1 MQTLSKTSMLKWF
14 LAASLAAGLAVGA
27 PAHANEVKEKGEKH
41 EGFDTEHIFGFTEGA
56 DIGEKGEREAES
68 GTVGAFGRSAGRY
81 TSIDS
86 ETALRYV
93 VLEGFR
99 ASIGAHYDYDNFHDV
114 PGLPDRNAFNFA
126 GLATE
131 LRWHP
136 VERTSASPVGLTLSL
151 TPEWRR
157 INEGSAR
164 ESYATTAELLID
176 AEIIPGKLFT
186 ALNVAFEPSVTRG
199 AGAWEHEDA
208 LEIGLAAAYALT
220 DNFVVGGEIRHL
232 SSGQRGPFEAE
243 ALYIGP
249 SVYYRLT
256 SDFSIKFAWSEQI
269 PSGTGHLDL
278 VNFERHQALLLLV
291 KGF

>member
-1 MQTLSKTSMLKWF
+1 MQASSKISMWRPLATSL
-14 LAASLAAGLAVGA
+14 LAAGLIFSAA
-27 PAHANEVKEKGEKH
+27 ARADEVKQKGEKH

-56 DIGEKGEREAES
+56 DIGEKGEIEAES

-93 VLEGFR
+93 VVEGFR
-99 ASIGAHYDYDNFHDV
+99 ASVGAHYDYDNFHDV
-114 PGLPDRNAFNFA
+114 PGLPDRNAFNVA

-136 VERTSASPVGLTLSL
+136 VERSSASPVGMTLSL

-157 INEGSAR
+157 INEGAIS
-164 ESYATTAELLID
+164 ESYAVTAELLLD
-176 AEIIPGKLFT
+176 AEIIPGKFFT
-186 ALNVAFEPSVTRG
+186 AFNLAYEPSVTRG
-199 AGAWEHEDA
+199 EGAWEHEDA
-208 LEIGLAAAYALT
+208 LEIGLAAAFALT
-220 DNFVVGGEIRHL
+220 DNLVVGGEIRHL
-232 SSGQRGPFEAE
+232 SSGDRGPFAAQ
-243 ALYIGP
+243 ALYVGP
-249 SVYYRLT
+249 SVYYRFT
-256 SDFSIKFAWSEQI
+256 KDFSLKFAWSEQI
-269 PSGTGHLDL
+269 PSETGHLDL